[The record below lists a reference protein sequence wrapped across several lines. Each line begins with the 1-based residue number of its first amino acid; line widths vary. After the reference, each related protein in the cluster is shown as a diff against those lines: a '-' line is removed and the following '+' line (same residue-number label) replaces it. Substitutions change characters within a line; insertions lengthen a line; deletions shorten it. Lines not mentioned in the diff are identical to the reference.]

1 MTAGPEYRSVFEYC
15 LQDSALQEVREVTGV
30 HEPPVHTKNPSHS
43 HGVAVCP
50 KEDLQDDEQPERESS
65 LGRDVSD
72 RMVCSACQCPF
83 DSREEQMEHYKLDW
97 HRFNL
102 RHRPSGQTPA
112 TVEEFERKT
121 GVGDMSSISGSDSE
135 DEEPDSDWVVENAE
149 AVPLQKDVDGG
160 LEEESFGRL
169 SNRVVFQNSQG
180 QYLAVYRCVLQSK
193 SAIEEDLVASLQSLS
208 DKTMWVI
215 LMAGGGHF
223 AGAVF
228 QGRDVLQHK
237 TFHRYTVRAKRGTS
251 QGLRDAKNS
260 SHAPKSAGAAL
271 RRYNEAALVK
281 EIQDLLESWSDHLTE
296 ASAIFLRA
304 PSHNKTMFLGGK
316 AAPLVKKDPRIR
328 TLPFP
333 TRRATFREI
342 KRVHDVLS
350 TLNVYGKDTDISD
363 ILSPSNKVWKK
374 ARTPVAQPEPYQ
386 ETTAPLVEEEESS
399 GEELELETVEVTLGT
414 LDLREYEIY
423 PARRKKRKE
432 RRRTEDR
439 GLSNREAVGSPAAAE
454 DTNQERGG
462 EKNQERGGEKN
473 QGRGGEK
480 NQGRGGEK
488 NQERGGEKN
497 QGRGGEKNQGRGGEK
512 NQERGGEKNQE
523 RGGEKNQERGGEK
536 NQGRGGEKNQ
546 ERGGEKNQGRG
557 GEKNQERGGEKNQG
571 RGGEKNQGRG
581 GEKNQERGGEKNQG
595 RGGEKNQERGGE
607 KNQERRKPKGKK
619 TIQHEE
625 EEPDESWD
633 YGLRDALYTA
643 CKTGD
648 LDTLIRLLPVRR
660 GEQGGEEGDQDGQRE
675 EQGAKPE
682 GEKNQGE
689 VEESCSS
696 QAPVAL
702 APAALNPAALNPAAL
717 NPAAQAPAAQ
727 APAAQVPAA
736 QAPAA
741 LAPAAQAP
749 AAQVP
754 AAQAPAALAPA
765 AQAPAALNPAA
776 LNPAAQAPA
785 ALNPAA
791 LNPAAQAPAAQ
802 APAALA
808 PAALAP
814 AAQAPAAL
822 NPAALAPA
830 AQAPAALN
838 PAALNPAA
846 QAPAAQAPAALAPA
860 AQAPAALNPAA
871 LNPAAQAPAAQAP
884 AAQAPAAQVPAA
896 LSPLA
901 LLNQPID
908 SSGFTLL
915 HVASAAGQKGVAK
928 LLMDAGSDPACK
940 DQTGQTPY
948 IVAPDKDTRN
958 MFRKYMADHPDKY
971 NYSKALVPGPLT
983 AELESKKT
991 EKKKAQKAAKKTRE
1005 KEQREQRK
1013 KLEMEAEEKK
1023 RFASLSD
1030 REKRAQAAEKRL
1042 AEHKASTGGDLSNT
1056 RRCWQCGESLVG
1068 KVPFQY
1074 LDFSFCTPLCVQ
1086 EHRKA
1091 NVANRSTAAN

>member
-149 AVPLQKDVDGG
+149 AAPLQKDDGG
-160 LEEESFGRL
+160 LEAESFGRL

-208 DKTMWVI
+208 NKTMWVI

-473 QGRGGEK
+473 QGR
-480 NQGRGGEK
+480 
-488 NQERGGEKN
+488 
-497 QGRGGEKNQGRGGEK
+497 
-512 NQERGGEKNQE
+512 
-523 RGGEKNQERGGEK
+523 
-536 NQGRGGEKNQ
+536 
-546 ERGGEKNQGRG
+546 
-557 GEKNQERGGEKNQG
+557 
-571 RGGEKNQGRG
+571 
-581 GEKNQERGGEKNQG
+581 
-595 RGGEKNQERGGE
+595 
-607 KNQERRKPKGKK
+607 RKPKGKK

-696 QAPVAL
+696 
-702 APAALNPAALNPAAL
+702 
-717 NPAAQAPAAQ
+717 
-727 APAAQVPAA
+727 
-736 QAPAA
+736 
-741 LAPAAQAP
+741 
-749 AAQVP
+749 
-754 AAQAPAALAPA
+754 
-765 AQAPAALNPAA
+765 
-776 LNPAAQAPA
+776 
-785 ALNPAA
+785 
-791 LNPAAQAPAAQ
+791 
-802 APAALA
+802 
-808 PAALAP
+808 
-814 AAQAPAAL
+814 
-822 NPAALAPA
+822 
-830 AQAPAALN
+830 
-838 PAALNPAA
+838 
-846 QAPAAQAPAALAPA
+846 
-860 AQAPAALNPAA
+860 
-871 LNPAAQAPAAQAP
+871 QAPAAQAP

-1023 RFASLSD
+1023 KFASLSD

-1056 RRCWQCGESLVG
+1056 R
-1068 KVPFQY
+1068 
-1074 LDFSFCTPLCVQ
+1074 
-1086 EHRKA
+1086 
-1091 NVANRSTAAN
+1091 

>member
-1 MTAGPEYRSVFEYC
+1 
-15 LQDSALQEVREVTGV
+15 
-30 HEPPVHTKNPSHS
+30 
-43 HGVAVCP
+43 
-50 KEDLQDDEQPERESS
+50 
-65 LGRDVSD
+65 
-72 RMVCSACQCPF
+72 MVCSACQCPF
-83 DSREEQMEHYKLDW
+83 DTREEQMEHYKLDW

-102 RHRPSGQTPA
+102 RQRPSGKTPA

-121 GVGDMSSISGSDSE
+121 GGGDMSSISGSDSE
-135 DEEPDSDWVVENAE
+135 DEEPDSDWVVENTE
-149 AVPLQKDVDGG
+149 AAPLQKDDGV
-160 LEEESFGRL
+160 LEAESFGRL

-208 DKTMWVI
+208 NKTMWVI

-228 QGRDVLQHK
+228 QGREVLQHK
-237 TFHRYTVRAKRGTS
+237 TFHRYTVRAKRGTA

-271 RRYNEAALVK
+271 RRYNESALVK
-281 EIQDLLESWSDHLTE
+281 EIQDLLESWSDHLTD

-304 PSHNKTMFLGGK
+304 PSHNKTLFLGGK

-350 TLNVYGKDTDISD
+350 TLNIYGKDTDISD

-374 ARTPVAQPEPYQ
+374 ARTPVAQPEPSQ
-386 ETTAPLVEEEESS
+386 ETTAPLVEEEEESS
-399 GEELELETVEVTLGT
+399 GEELETVEVTLGT
-414 LDLREYEIY
+414 LDLREHEIY
-423 PARRKKRKE
+423 PARRKKR

-439 GLSNREAVGSPAAAE
+439 GLSNREAVGSPAAPE
-454 DTNQERGG
+454 DS
-462 EKNQERGGEKN
+462 NQERGGEKN
-473 QGRGGEK
+473 QG
-480 NQGRGGEK
+480 
-488 NQERGGEKN
+488 
-497 QGRGGEKNQGRGGEK
+497 
-512 NQERGGEKNQE
+512 
-523 RGGEKNQERGGEK
+523 
-536 NQGRGGEKNQ
+536 
-546 ERGGEKNQGRG
+546 
-557 GEKNQERGGEKNQG
+557 
-571 RGGEKNQGRG
+571 
-581 GEKNQERGGEKNQG
+581 
-595 RGGEKNQERGGE
+595 
-607 KNQERRKPKGKK
+607 RRKPKGKK

-660 GEQGGEEGDQDGQRE
+660 GEEGDQDGQRE
-675 EQGAKPE
+675 DQDGQREDQDGQREDQDGQREDQDGQREDQGDQDGQREDQDGQREDQDGQREDKGDQGVQSEDQGAKQE

-696 QAPVAL
+696 QAPAAQSPLAL
-702 APAALNPAALNPAAL
+702 LNQPKD
-717 NPAAQAPAAQ
+717 PAAQ
-727 APAAQVPAA
+727 
-736 QAPAA
+736 
-741 LAPAAQAP
+741 
-749 AAQVP
+749 
-754 AAQAPAALAPA
+754 
-765 AQAPAALNPAA
+765 
-776 LNPAAQAPA
+776 
-785 ALNPAA
+785 
-791 LNPAAQAPAAQ
+791 
-802 APAALA
+802 
-808 PAALAP
+808 
-814 AAQAPAAL
+814 
-822 NPAALAPA
+822 
-830 AQAPAALN
+830 
-838 PAALNPAA
+838 
-846 QAPAAQAPAALAPA
+846 
-860 AQAPAALNPAA
+860 
-871 LNPAAQAPAAQAP
+871 
-884 AAQAPAAQVPAA
+884 
-896 LSPLA
+896 SPLA

-915 HVASAAGQKGVAK
+915 HVASAAGQKGVVQ

-940 DQTGQTPY
+940 DLTGQTPY

-958 MFRKYMADHPDKY
+958 VFRKYMADHPDKY

-991 EKKKAQKAAKKTRE
+991 EKKRAQKAAKKTRE
-1005 KEQREQRK
+1005 KEQKEQRK

-1042 AEHKASTGGDLSNT
+1042 AEHQASTGGDLSNT

-1074 LDFSFCTPLCVQ
+1074 LDFSFCTPRCVQ

-1091 NVANRSTAAN
+1091 NVANRSRAGN

>member
-1 MTAGPEYRSVFEYC
+1 MTTGPEHRSVFEYC
-15 LQDSALQEVREVTGV
+15 LQDSALQEVREVTSV
-30 HEPPVHTKNPSHS
+30 HEPPVHTKNPPHS
-43 HGVAVCP
+43 HGVTVCP
-50 KEDLQDDEQPERESS
+50 KEDLQDEKQPESS

-83 DSREEQMEHYKLDW
+83 DTREEQMEHYKLDW

-102 RHRPSGQTPA
+102 RQRPSGKTPA

-121 GVGDMSSISGSDSE
+121 GGGDMSSISGSDSE
-135 DEEPDSDWVVENAE
+135 DEEPDDSDWVVENTE
-149 AVPLQKDVDGG
+149 AAPLQKDDGV
-160 LEEESFGRL
+160 LEAESFGRL

-208 DKTMWVI
+208 NKTMWVI

-228 QGRDVLQHK
+228 QGREVLQHK
-237 TFHRYTVRAKRGTS
+237 TFHRYTVRAKRGTA

-271 RRYNEAALVK
+271 RRYNESALVK
-281 EIQDLLESWSDHLTE
+281 EIQDLLESWSDHLTD

-350 TLNVYGKDTDISD
+350 TLNIYGKDTDISD

-374 ARTPVAQPEPYQ
+374 ARTPVAQPEPSQ

-399 GEELELETVEVTLGT
+399 GEELEMVEVTLGT
-414 LDLREYEIY
+414 LDLREHEIY
-423 PARRKKRKE
+423 PARRKKR

-439 GLSNREAVGSPAAAE
+439 GLSNREAVGSPAAPE
-454 DTNQERGG
+454 DS
-462 EKNQERGGEKN
+462 NQERGGEKN
-473 QGRGGEK
+473 QG
-480 NQGRGGEK
+480 
-488 NQERGGEKN
+488 
-497 QGRGGEKNQGRGGEK
+497 
-512 NQERGGEKNQE
+512 
-523 RGGEKNQERGGEK
+523 
-536 NQGRGGEKNQ
+536 
-546 ERGGEKNQGRG
+546 
-557 GEKNQERGGEKNQG
+557 
-571 RGGEKNQGRG
+571 
-581 GEKNQERGGEKNQG
+581 
-595 RGGEKNQERGGE
+595 
-607 KNQERRKPKGKK
+607 RRKPKGKK

-660 GEQGGEEGDQDGQRE
+660 GEEGDQDGQRE
-675 EQGAKPE
+675 DQDGQREDQDGQREDQDGQREDQDGQREDQGDQDGQREDQDGQREDQDGQREDQGDQGVQSEDQGAKQE

-696 QAPVAL
+696 QAPAAQSPLAL
-702 APAALNPAALNPAAL
+702 LNQPKD
-717 NPAAQAPAAQ
+717 PAAQSPLVLLNQPKDPAAQ
-727 APAAQVPAA
+727 
-736 QAPAA
+736 
-741 LAPAAQAP
+741 
-749 AAQVP
+749 
-754 AAQAPAALAPA
+754 
-765 AQAPAALNPAA
+765 
-776 LNPAAQAPA
+776 
-785 ALNPAA
+785 
-791 LNPAAQAPAAQ
+791 
-802 APAALA
+802 
-808 PAALAP
+808 
-814 AAQAPAAL
+814 
-822 NPAALAPA
+822 
-830 AQAPAALN
+830 
-838 PAALNPAA
+838 
-846 QAPAAQAPAALAPA
+846 
-860 AQAPAALNPAA
+860 
-871 LNPAAQAPAAQAP
+871 
-884 AAQAPAAQVPAA
+884 
-896 LSPLA
+896 SPLV

-915 HVASAAGQKGVAK
+915 HVASAAGQKGVVQ

-940 DQTGQTPY
+940 DLTGQTPY

-958 MFRKYMADHPDKY
+958 VFRKYMADHPDKY

-991 EKKKAQKAAKKTRE
+991 EKKRAQKAAKKTRE
-1005 KEQREQRK
+1005 KEQKEQRK

-1042 AEHKASTGGDLSNT
+1042 AEHQASTGGDLSNT

-1074 LDFSFCTPLCVQ
+1074 LDFSFCTPRCVQ

-1091 NVANRSTAAN
+1091 NVANRSRAGN